1 MIVSPRTETYDVF
14 PVEKQVE
21 RSDNRKYV
29 CVRRLRHSIQP
40 DGSILLV
47 NIIERKATGHPF
59 NLTPKER
66 KLSESC
72 TLHSNTFCDP
82 E

>member
-1 MIVSPRTETYDVF
+1 MIVSLRTETYDVF

-29 CVRRLRHSIQP
+29 CVRRLRHSMQL

-47 NIIERKATGHPF
+47 NIKEKKATGHPF
-59 NLTPKER
+59 NLQRKE
-66 KLSESC
+66 S
-72 TLHSNTFCDP
+72 
-82 E
+82 